1 MKKFLLSLLCL
12 IGFMAINAETITFS
26 NTDFSGSSSSY
37 VTTETTSTVSDVT
50 FAYNNF
56 NPSSGQIRGNK
67 SNVSQNFYFYNTTP
81 INGTITSIKIKTDN
95 GLSRNFIY
103 VTTGNTK
110 LGTLTD
116 GTKVG
121 DSSIATTTVTYNATD
136 GGSFFEIYFKNGATS
151 GTVKLLSIEITY
163 ESAGG
168 EVVETVATPVFS
180 LDGGEITADT
190 EISIEC
196 ATEDATIKYTIDGS
210 EPAENG
216 IVYTE
221 PFTLNE
227 DATVKAIAIKDGYN
241 NSAVAT
247 ATYTLFV
254 SSEYSYELVTSVED
268 GGHYIIVGA
277 EEENYFA
284 MGAQSS
290 NNNNRVAVAVECNN
304 NTIAN
309 PTVRVCEFEIQK
321 GAIANTWAFNTGD
334 GYLYAASSEKNYL
347 RTETTL
353 SNNSSATI
361 EIDETTGVATI
372 KFQGSNTRN
381 WMRYNSQSK
390 LFSCYTSGQN
400 DVYLYQ
406 RVGDI
411 PTGVED
417 TMVDENAPVEYYNL
431 QGVKVANPE
440 NGIFIKKQGGRTSKV
455 VL

>member
-12 IGFMAINAETITFS
+12 ISFMAINAETITFS

-56 NPSSGQIRGNK
+56 NPKTGQIRGNK
-67 SNVSQNFYFYNTTP
+67 AISKNFYFYNTTP

-196 ATEDATIKYTIDGS
+196 ATEDATIKYTIDGT

-216 IVYTE
+216 IIYTA

-241 NSAVAT
+241 NSIVAS
-247 ATYTLFV
+247 ATYTMLV
-254 SSEYSYELVTSVED
+254 PSEYSYKLATSVED

-277 EEENYFA
+277 DGENYFA
-284 MGAQSS
+284 MGTQNS
-290 NNNNRVAVAVECNN
+290 NNRAAIAVSV
-304 NTIAN
+304 TDSIIAN
-309 PTVRVCEFEIQK
+309 PTVRVCEFEIQGTE
-321 GAIANTWAFNTGD
+321 GAWSFYTGN
-334 GYLYAASSEKNYL
+334 GYLYAASTRSNHLK
-347 RTETTL
+347 TQETL
-353 SNNSSATI
+353 DDNGKASI
-361 EIDETTGVATI
+361 VIDEKTGVATI
-372 KFQGSNTRN
+372 KFTGANTRN
-381 WMRYNSQSK
+381 WMRYNPTPNTGQ
-390 LFSCYTSGQN
+390 LFSCYASGQN

-411 PTGVED
+411 PTGIED

>member
-12 IGFMAINAETITFS
+12 ISFMAINAETITFS

-196 ATEDATIKYTIDGS
+196 ATEDATIKYTIDDT
-210 EPAENG
+210 EPSVENG
-216 IVYTE
+216 TVYTA
-221 PFTLNE
+221 PFKLNA

-241 NSAVAT
+241 NSVVAT
-247 ATYTLFV
+247 ATYTMFV
-254 SSEYSYELVTSVED
+254 ASKDSYKLVTSVVD

-277 EEENYFA
+277 DGENYFA
-284 MGAQSS
+284 MGEQK
-290 NNNNRVAVAVECNN
+290 NNNRAAIAVTVTNGI
-304 NTIAN
+304 IAN

-321 GAIANTWAFNTGD
+321 GAIDNTWAFNTGA
-334 GYLYAASSEKNYL
+334 GYLYAASSGRNYL

-361 EIDETTGVATI
+361 VIDEATGVATI

-381 WMRYNSQSK
+381 WMRYNSSSE
-390 LFSCYTSGQN
+390 LFACYESGQN
-400 DVYLYQ
+400 DIYLYQ

-411 PTGVED
+411 PTGIED

>member
-12 IGFMAINAETITFS
+12 ISFMAINAETITFS

-151 GTVKLLSIEITY
+151 GTVKLSSIEIIY

-168 EVVETVATPVFS
+168 EEPGEG
-180 LDGGEITADT
+180 GGEEPGEGGGEEPGDDPVVPETPSLPEGTLYYESFDK
-190 EISIEC
+190 C
-196 ATEDATIKYTIDGS
+196 ANTGGNDG
-210 EPAENG
+210 
-216 IVYTE
+216 VW
-221 PFTLNE
+221 
-227 DATVKAIAIKDGYN
+227 KAISGTPEIQFDNANNTHEKGYGASQCARFGTGKAKGSFTTAALTGLGSVQGGYAIITFKAAAWDGD
-241 NSAVAT
+241 S
-247 ATYTLFV
+247 
-254 SSEYSYELVTSVED
+254 
-268 GGHYIIVGA
+268 
-277 EEENYFA
+277 
-284 MGAQSS
+284 
-290 NNNNRVAVAVECNN
+290 N
-304 NTIAN
+304 NTIE
-309 PTVRVCEFEIQK
+309 VS
-321 GAIANTWAFNTGD
+321 IANGGEFIAETSLTTKKAEWTEYSLGIARGTANTTITIS
-334 GYLYAASSEKNYL
+334 AVKE
-347 RTETTL
+347 
-353 SNNSSATI
+353 SNNRFFL
-361 EIDETTGVATI
+361 DEVKVMASTEDKVTGI
-372 KFQGSNTRN
+372 
-381 WMRYNSQSK
+381 
-390 LFSCYTSGQN
+390 
-400 DVYLYQ
+400 
-406 RVGDI
+406 
-411 PTGVED
+411 ED